1 MYDYYLGGY
10 HNFAIDRDAVDAAI
24 ANWPD
29 LPYVMQA
36 NRAFLPRA
44 VRFLVGQGIERF
56 LDIGSGIPTVGSVHE
71 VAQQLN
77 PPARVVYV
85 DSDPIAVAH
94 SEFLVRDNP
103 RVAVVQQ
110 DAAQVDQLLAQPAVR
125 AMLDSGEP
133 VAVLLFAVLHFII
146 DDQEAESVTQKI
158 RDALIPCS
166 CIAISHASAEGF
178 PTASHERMM
187 RLYWKTSSPF
197 VGRTRTQIA
206 RFFWRFRAD

>member
-1 MYDYYLGGY
+1 MSGGGFSRDQETRMRKPKPARMYDYYLGGY
-10 HNFAIDRDAVDAAI
+10 HNFAIDRDAADAAI
-24 ANWPD
+24 AIWPD

-36 NRAFLPRA
+36 NRVFLRRA

-77 PPARVVYV
+77 PAVRVVYV

-110 DAAQVDQLLAQPAVR
+110 DATQVDQLLA
-125 AMLDSGEP
+125 
-133 VAVLLFAVLHFII
+133 
-146 DDQEAESVTQKI
+146 
-158 RDALIPCS
+158 
-166 CIAISHASAEGF
+166 
-178 PTASHERMM
+178 
-187 RLYWKTSSPF
+187 
-197 VGRTRTQIA
+197 
-206 RFFWRFRAD
+206 